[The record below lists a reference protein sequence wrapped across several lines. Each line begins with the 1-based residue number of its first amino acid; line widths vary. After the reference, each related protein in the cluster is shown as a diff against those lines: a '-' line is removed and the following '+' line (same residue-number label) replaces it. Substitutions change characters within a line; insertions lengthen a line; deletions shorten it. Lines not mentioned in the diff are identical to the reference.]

1 MSTAIQTTWIERQGP
16 SRSIGSHV
24 CLARRD
30 SSHGVGRSVACSC
43 PVLPA
48 PSFQRAPKPPN
59 RCFTAV
65 LCQLPQLSACC
76 TPHLHTPSARP
87 IYSSPLVPKP
97 CAHHLGAP
105 LFTRD
110 VTARLVQAPP
120 DHVHRDGARKSIA
133 NERACHV
140 IDTSERSHAVTSDA
154 FFRCSAIATVSS
166 GSSPTARRWS
176 LIFSMNKVCCRELS
190 AFSTSFI
197 QVSNWL

>member
-1 MSTAIQTTWIERQGP
+1 MRRSAGI
-16 SRSIGSHV
+16 SRAVSSLSH
-24 CLARRD
+24 A
-30 SSHGVGRSVACSC
+30 
-43 PVLPA
+43 
-48 PSFQRAPKPPN
+48 
-59 RCFTAV
+59 AV
-65 LCQLPQLSACC
+65 LCSQLPAFSVLPSLPTDASQLSCASSQLSACC

-87 IYSSPLVPKP
+87 ICSSPLAPKP

-140 IDTSERSHAVTSDA
+140 VDTSERSHAVTDA

-166 GSSPTARRWS
+166 GSSPTARRRS
-176 LIFSMNKVCCRELS
+176 LIFSMNIVCCCELS